1 MTTNVKFG
9 TSGLRGLVDELSND
23 ICKKYTIGFLNY
35 LIANNVIS
43 NTSTLLVG
51 LDLRSSS
58 PRIAQAVIEAAKS
71 IGISVIN
78 AGVLPTPAL
87 ALAAQTHKLPA
98 IMVTGSHI
106 PEDRNGLKFYRPE
119 GEITKLDELG
129 IINHLPEIVEAST
142 ETADSKVELPPVD
155 STILSAYRD
164 RCLNI
169 LPPNALEDL
178 RIGVYQ
184 HSSVARD
191 LIVDVLKQ
199 LGADVVIVERASHFV
214 PVDTEALRD
223 IDREIALNATI
234 QHDLYAL
241 VSTDG
246 DADRPLI
253 AGSDGVFLKGD
264 VVGLL
269 TAKYLSADAVV
280 TPVTSTSAVETC
292 QLFEHVYRCS
302 VGSPYVIEAMKQAN
316 ADGYSSV
323 VGFEA
328 NGGVLLG
335 NDLVTDRGVLQ
346 KLPTRDAMLPIL
358 CLLGFA
364 ELNGNTVQGL
374 SANLP
379 QRFTASNR
387 LQNIDVAKAQ
397 HVLKQLEDG
406 ATRVHF
412 FHPLGNITHWD
423 VIDGLRVIFDNGDI
437 IHFRLSGNAPEL
449 RCYSEAASQQQA
461 NKLLDWG
468 LGSIQ
473 ESMEKN

>member
-87 ALAAQTHKLPA
+87 ALAAQTQKLPA

-142 ETADSKVELPPVD
+142 ETADSKIELPPVD
-155 STILSAYRD
+155 PSILSAYRD

-169 LPPNALEDL
+169 LPPNTLEDL

-184 HSSVARD
+184 HSSVGRD

-199 LGADVVIVERASHFV
+199 LGADVIIVERADYFV

-280 TPVTSTSAVETC
+280 TPVTSTSAVETS

-387 LQNIDVAKAQ
+387 LQNIDVTKAQ

-406 ATRVHF
+406 ANRVHF

-423 VIDGLRVIFDNGDI
+423 VIDGVRVIFDDGDI

>member
-87 ALAAQTHKLPA
+87 ALAAQSHKLPA

-142 ETADSKVELPPVD
+142 ETADSKVELPPID
-155 STILSAYRD
+155 STILSAYRN

-199 LGADVVIVERASHFV
+199 LGADVIIVERANHFV

-280 TPVTSTSAVETC
+280 TPVTSTSAVETS

-412 FHPLGNITHWD
+412 FHPIGNITHWD

-461 NKLLDWG
+461 NKLLNWG

>member
-35 LIANNVIS
+35 LLANNVIS

-87 ALAAQTHKLPA
+87 ALAAQSQKLPA

-142 ETADSKVELPPVD
+142 ETADSKIELPPVD
-155 STILSAYRD
+155 PSILSAYRD

-169 LPPNALEDL
+169 LPPNTLEDL

-199 LGADVVIVERASHFV
+199 LGADVIIVERASHFV

-280 TPVTSTSAVETC
+280 TPVTSTSAVETS

-423 VIDGLRVIFDNGDI
+423 VIDGLRVIFDDGDI

>member
-87 ALAAQTHKLPA
+87 ALAAQSHKLPA

-142 ETADSKVELPPVD
+142 EIAVSKIELPPVD
-155 STILSAYRD
+155 PTILSTYRD

-199 LGADVVIVERASHFV
+199 LGADVVTIERADHFV

-280 TPVTSTSAVETC
+280 TPVTSTSAVETS

-387 LQNIDVAKAQ
+387 LQNINVTKAQ

-412 FHPLGNITHWD
+412 FHPIGNITHWD
-423 VIDGLRVIFDNGDI
+423 VIDGLRVIFDDGDI

-473 ESMEKN
+473 KSMEKN

>member
-87 ALAAQTHKLPA
+87 ALAAQSHKLPA

-142 ETADSKVELPPVD
+142 EIADSKIELPPID

-280 TPVTSTSAVETC
+280 TPVTSTSAVETS

-387 LQNIDVAKAQ
+387 LQNIDVVKAQ
-397 HVLKQLEDG
+397 HILKQLEDG

>member
-87 ALAAQTHKLPA
+87 ALAAQSHKLPA

-280 TPVTSTSAVETC
+280 TPVTSTSAVETS

>member
-35 LIANNVIS
+35 LLANNIIS

-129 IINHLPEIVEAST
+129 IINHLPEIVEVPT

-155 STILSAYRD
+155 STILSAYRN

-199 LGADVVIVERASHFV
+199 LGADVITIKRADHFV

-280 TPVTSTSAVETC
+280 TPVTSTSAVETS
-292 QLFEHVYRCS
+292 QLFKHVYRCS